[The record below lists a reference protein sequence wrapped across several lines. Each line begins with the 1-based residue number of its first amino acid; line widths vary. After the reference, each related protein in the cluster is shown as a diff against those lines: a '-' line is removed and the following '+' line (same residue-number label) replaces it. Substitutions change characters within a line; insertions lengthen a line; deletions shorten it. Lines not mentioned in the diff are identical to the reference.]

1 MQNVDDVTGIN
12 IMYTPKFA
20 DNKDDASIRQFIR
33 QNSFGI
39 IVSQLSG
46 KLMASHIPL
55 ELQDESKL
63 LGHVSRA
70 NPQWKNFETGGEV
83 LTIFNGP
90 HAYIS
95 SSWYD
100 HENVPT
106 WNYIAVHVYGKI
118 RIIDGDELL
127 NSLKKMVDKYEVTS
141 QRPVSIEG
149 MSPDY
154 VRKSLNA
161 IVGFEISIS
170 SIDASYKLSQNRDSK
185 NQMSIIAE
193 LEARSDSSSRS
204 IASIMKK
211 NLLDYDK
218 G

>member
-1 MQNVDDVTGIN
+1 
-12 IMYTPKFA
+12 MYRPKFA
-20 DNKDDASIRQFIR
+20 DSEDVASIREFIR

-39 IVSQLSG
+39 IVSQSGG

-63 LGHVSRA
+63 LGHISRA
-70 NPQWKNFETGGEV
+70 NLQWKNFETASEV
-83 LTIFNGP
+83 LAIFNGP

-106 WNYIAVHVYGKI
+106 WNYIAVHVYGTI

-141 QRPVSIEG
+141 QHPVSIEG

-161 IVGFEISIS
+161 IVGFEILIS

-193 LEARSDSSSRS
+193 LEARSDSSSRN

-211 NLLDYDK
+211 NLSDNNK
-218 G
+218 SK